1 MDTKTY
7 MSNLN
12 NVMTLINKMRASG
25 WTDEQIVN
33 FAIVFYRI
41 ITHNPNNIP

>member
-7 MSNLN
+7 MSNLQ
-12 NVMTLINKMRASG
+12 NVMTLIEKMRTSG

>member
-1 MDTKTY
+1 MNTKTY

-12 NVMTLINKMRASG
+12 NVMTLINKMRDAG

-41 ITHNPNNIP
+41 VTHNPNNLP

>member
-1 MDTKTY
+1 MDSKTY

-12 NVMTLINKMRASG
+12 NVFILTNKLRECG

-41 ITHNPNNIP
+41 ITHKENRAS